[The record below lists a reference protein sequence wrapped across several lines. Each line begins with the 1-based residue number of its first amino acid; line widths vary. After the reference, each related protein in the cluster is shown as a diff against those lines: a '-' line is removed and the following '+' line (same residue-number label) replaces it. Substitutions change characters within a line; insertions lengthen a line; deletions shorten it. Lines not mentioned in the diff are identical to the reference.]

1 MCSSDLPKTGYFL
14 KLTLA
19 NRLHGIAFCI
29 FIIPLRNFFV
39 NDLKI
44 FVGYR
49 HKIRLLF
56 RGKLV
61 GVGIIQP
68 FMNPALSGYR
78 WLPMT

>member
-1 MCSSDLPKTGYFL
+1 MVTYSELFQFCILIVAIINLIVMIFFNQKKNPPLPKTGYFL

-44 FVGYR
+44 FAGY
-49 HKIRLLF
+49 H
-56 RGKLV
+56 
-61 GVGIIQP
+61 
-68 FMNPALSGYR
+68 
-78 WLPMT
+78 